1 MGIKSTAAAC
11 RQTTDKIVLVKVVVG
26 IELTWAARKKY
37 WLRPKVSEHAA
48 GCGTP
53 AVGSAAA
60 VVRVLRKRDCQRGK
74 P

>member
-1 MGIKSTAAAC
+1 MVAGISLESGGT
-11 RQTTDKIVLVKVVVG
+11 
-26 IELTWAARKKY
+26 KKY